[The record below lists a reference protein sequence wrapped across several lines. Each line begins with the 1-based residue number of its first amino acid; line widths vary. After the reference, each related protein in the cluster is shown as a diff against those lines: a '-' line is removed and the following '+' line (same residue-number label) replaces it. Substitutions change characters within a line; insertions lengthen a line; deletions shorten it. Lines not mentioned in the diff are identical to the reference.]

1 MNLTWKINSL
11 KSKPDDGAVIEAS
24 WQLTAVEGEAVKTQY
39 GKSAFQVNSSDP
51 SFIPYADLTEEKV
64 LQWVWDSMDKDE
76 VESDLGNKLNR
87 QPKYNIGKPF

>member
-1 MNLTWKINSL
+1 MNFTWKINSL

-24 WQLTAVEGEAVKTQY
+24 WQLTAVEGEEFKTQY
-39 GKSAFQVNSSDP
+39 GKSSFQVNSSDP
-51 SFIPYADLTEEKV
+51 SFIPYDDLTEEKV

>member
-1 MNLTWKINSL
+1 MNFSWKINSL

-24 WQLTAVEGEAVKTQY
+24 WQLTAVEGEESKIQY
-39 GKSAFQVNSSDP
+39 GKVSFKVNPSDP
-51 SFIPYADLTEEKV
+51 SFIPYDDLTEEVV
-64 LQWVWDSMDKDE
+64 LQWVWDSIDKDE